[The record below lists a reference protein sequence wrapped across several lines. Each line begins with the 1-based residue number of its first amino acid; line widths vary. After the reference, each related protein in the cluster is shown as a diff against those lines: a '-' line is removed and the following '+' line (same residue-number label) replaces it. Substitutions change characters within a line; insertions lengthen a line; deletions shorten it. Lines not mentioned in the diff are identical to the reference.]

1 MTVAISSGRGRKGN
15 VARCLE
21 LIRSE
26 VEEKLLEAGRV
37 LVKPNMV
44 TVRRQLAATHRD
56 TLDAVLKFLRSIGDI
71 EILVGEIPAI
81 GSAEEGYRNYR
92 YHEVC
97 ERYGAK
103 LVDPSGECVEVRV
116 FDSSLGELRA
126 KASKLMLETPIISVA
141 PAKTHDTVLV
151 TLSLKNVAV
160 GMLLKGEKQ
169 KIHQGYKAINLS
181 IFRLSRLANIMLAV
195 VDGYEAMEGE
205 GPVSGTPVKW
215 GVCVAGTSGAQVDST
230 VAWMMGVNPR
240 QVGYLSYYEKLK
252 LETLYPIVE
261 VRGDP
266 PEEHRRQFKLHPTH
280 VRQLDWKLTDEEME
294 KVKPVL
300 LDPAP

>member
-1 MTVAISSGRGRKGN
+1 VSAGRGRRGN
-15 VARCLE
+15 IARCLE
-21 LIRSE
+21 LVRDE
-26 VEEKLLEAGRV
+26 VEERLLKAGRV

-56 TLDAVLKFLRSIGDI
+56 ALDAVLEFLKSIGDL

-81 GSAEEGYRNYR
+81 GSAEEGYRNYG

-97 ERYGAK
+97 EKHGAK
-103 LVDPSGECVEVRV
+103 LVDPSGEWVEVRV
-116 FDSSLGELRA
+116 FDSSLKELRV
-126 KASKLMLETPIISVA
+126 KASKLMLETPVVSVA

-181 IFRLSRLANIMLAV
+181 IFRLSRLADIVLAV

-205 GPVSGTPVKW
+205 GPVSGDPVKW
-215 GVCVAGTSGAQVDST
+215 DVCIASTSAAQADST
-230 VAWMMGVNPR
+230 AAWMMGVNPR
-240 QVGYLSYYEKLK
+240 QVGYLSYYEELG
-252 LETLYPIVE
+252 LETLYPMVE
-261 VRGDP
+261 LKGDP
-266 PEEHRRQFKLHPTH
+266 PEEHRRQFKLHSTH
-280 VRQLDWKLTDEEME
+280 IKQLSWMLTGREVE
-294 KVKPVL
+294 KAKPLL
-300 LDPAP
+300 LDKVP